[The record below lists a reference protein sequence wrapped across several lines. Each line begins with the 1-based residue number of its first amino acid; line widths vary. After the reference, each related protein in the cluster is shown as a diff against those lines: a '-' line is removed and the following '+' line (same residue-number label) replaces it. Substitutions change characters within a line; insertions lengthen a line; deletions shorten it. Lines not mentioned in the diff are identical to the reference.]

1 MKTHLWK
8 YMFCLNRRKGFFY
21 SEDGQTG
28 KSTVLGSLVQYKSV
42 TADMFGDGWKGCWLK
57 CTNSQYPHDQEGSLS
72 EYQSPSWVYIAK
84 IWLSASQILH
94 ERSRHQTYFVTQGDF
109 VMWYL
114 CTVVRLAVFWEPDK
128 WSVSREHG
136 ILWPGSFSLQDVWKH
151 VIWGWVTL
159 RFCGHWVI
167 WCCSGVRWN
176 GCIAPV
182 SL

>member
-57 CTNSQYPHDQEGSLS
+57 CTNSQYPHNQEGNLS

-94 ERSRHQTYFVTQGDF
+94 ERSHHQTLFFCVCGKLAYSICPDGAEIPILR
-109 VMWYL
+109 YL
-114 CTVVRLAVFWEPDK
+114 CMIWRLD
-128 WSVSREHG
+128 
-136 ILWPGSFSLQDVWKH
+136 LQDFFDAPQKACVA
-151 VIWGWVTL
+151 
-159 RFCGHWVI
+159 CGT
-167 WCCSGVRWN
+167 G
-176 GCIAPV
+176 
-182 SL
+182 

>member
-1 MKTHLWK
+1 MLIHNYWGIEQEHDIPW
-8 YMFCLNRRKGFFY
+8 FPFSHF
-21 SEDGQTG
+21 Q
-28 KSTVLGSLVQYKSV
+28 VV
-42 TADMFGDGWKGCWLK
+42 TAIVKFCPSVPVMCLEFWKIVWEWVQIYIHKEKKCSQKWRGWSHK
-57 CTNSQYPHDQEGSLS
+57 CSLDS
-72 EYQSPSWVYIAK
+72 NLCLPRISST
-84 IWLSASQILH
+84 
-94 ERSRHQTYFVTQGDF
+94 QTYFVTQRDF

-128 WSVSREHG
+128 WSVSREHS
-136 ILWPGSFSLQDVWKH
+136 ILWLGSFSLQDVWKH
-151 VIWGWVTL
+151 VIWGWVAL